1 MSVVDEVKAQLDLV
15 DIVSQ
20 TVKLRRT
27 GKNYIGFCPFHSNTH
42 TPAFV
47 VFPES
52 QTWRCFGQCNE
63 GGDIFSYVM
72 KREGWDFNEALRFLA
87 EKAGVTLVPYSPV
100 NEQSASLKENLS
112 RVLES
117 AQQFYRQQMLETKPG
132 QDALAY
138 LHKRGLTDE
147 TIMIWGLG
155 FAPAGWNDLSIH
167 LKRKGYDDSLILQAG
182 LLTERES
189 GETYDK
195 FRNRLMFPIRD
206 AYGKMAGF
214 GGRVLDPDDAP
225 KYMNSPRTDLFDKGR
240 MLFGLDL
247 ARQTIRKEEQAVI
260 VEGYMDVIG
269 LHQAGFHSAVSPMG
283 TALTEDQFKLLKKY
297 SRNIVLALDPD
308 AAGEKATLR
317 GLETVRKSMDQDAEM
332 RFDAHGLLHVEGRLK
347 ADIRVTTLPEGKDP
361 DEIVLSDPQAWQKI
375 LAEAKPV
382 VVHVMETLAASQDI
396 NDAKVKRE
404 IAGQV
409 LPLIEDVADP
419 VEREAYRQQLA
430 RLLRVDERVLV
441 VSSPIP
447 RKTRRSKASQSPEMG
462 GINGKTARISDTAQR
477 NRILEQ
483 HALQQLIKD
492 PESLY
497 RINRTL
503 AILELPQLSEK
514 DFSESDFVI
523 GFKLVKAALEQDEM
537 SPQDYVA
544 ENLPEVLEES
554 ETPVL
559 IEKSL
564 PPSDEKRMA
573 DQVRNILRIRRNLI
587 EARIQ
592 EILYLQSE
600 MEEKTYTEEEAQF
613 LLLEQLNQRRLVDVA
628 LQSPQVGGSSP
639 KGQLVNRR
647 KVKDKRNYE

>member
-1 MSVVDEVKAQLDLV
+1 
-15 DIVSQ
+15 
-20 TVKLRRT
+20 
-27 GKNYIGFCPFHSNTH
+27 
-42 TPAFV
+42 
-47 VFPES
+47 
-52 QTWRCFGQCNE
+52 
-63 GGDIFSYVM
+63 
-72 KREGWDFNEALRFLA
+72 
-87 EKAGVTLVPYSPV
+87 
-100 NEQSASLKENLS
+100 
-112 RVLES
+112 
-117 AQQFYRQQMLETKPG
+117 
-132 QDALAY
+132 
-138 LHKRGLTDE
+138 
-147 TIMIWGLG
+147 
-155 FAPAGWNDLSIH
+155 
-167 LKRKGYDDSLILQAG
+167 
-182 LLTERES
+182 
-189 GETYDK
+189 
-195 FRNRLMFPIRD
+195 
-206 AYGKMAGF
+206 
-214 GGRVLDPDDAP
+214 
-225 KYMNSPRTDLFDKGR
+225 
-240 MLFGLDL
+240 
-247 ARQTIRKEEQAVI
+247 
-260 VEGYMDVIG
+260 
-269 LHQAGFHSAVSPMG
+269 
-283 TALTEDQFKLLKKY
+283 
-297 SRNIVLALDPD
+297 
-308 AAGEKATLR
+308 
-317 GLETVRKSMDQDAEM
+317 MDQDAEM

>member
-72 KREGWDFNEALRFLA
+72 KREGWDFNETLRFLA
-87 EKAGVTLVPYSPV
+87 EKAGVILVPYNPV

-112 RVLES
+112 QVLES
-117 AQQFYRQQMLETKPG
+117 AQQFYRQQMLETQPG
-132 QDALAY
+132 QAALAY
-138 LHKRGLTDE
+138 LYKRSLTDE

-155 FAPAGWNDLSIH
+155 YAPAGRNDLSSH

-269 LHQAGFHSAVSPMG
+269 LHQAGFHNAVSPMG
-283 TALTEDQFKLLKKY
+283 TALTEDQFRLLKKY

-317 GLETVRKSMDQDAEM
+317 GLETARKSMDQDAEM

-375 LAEAKPV
+375 LADAKPV
-382 VVHVMETLAASQDI
+382 VVHVMETLVTSRDI

-441 VSSPIP
+441 VSGPIP
-447 RKTRRSKASQSPEMG
+447 RTTRRSKTSQSPEMSG
-462 GINGKTARISDTAQR
+462 LNGKTTRIPDTAQR

-554 ETPVL
+554 DTPIL

-564 PPSDEKRMA
+564 PPSEEKRMA

-647 KVKDKRNYE
+647 KVKGSTEL